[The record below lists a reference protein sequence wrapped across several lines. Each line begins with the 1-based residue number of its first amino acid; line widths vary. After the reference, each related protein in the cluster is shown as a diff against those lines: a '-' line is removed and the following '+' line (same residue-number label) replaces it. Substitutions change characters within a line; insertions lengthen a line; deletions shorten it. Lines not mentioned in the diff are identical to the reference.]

1 MHSYILHILKRF
13 RKAVQSYMLM
23 LYAKHGSTARQLDSS
38 TARTDLDRPRQLLDA
53 QAHAVSLDGLDSYS
67 TATRQLLDRLDK
79 QGLADSPSTA
89 ARRFGCSGGARSR
102 PNRTST
108 GAPDRRGHGCAPG
121 LNQGSGRQAGPQCV
135 GSRSVNGAS
144 GPARRYRH
152 PRLYYYPWARRE
164 KPVASKRSARFQS
177 LTGPP
182 RGAQN
187 LHAIIGVSS
196 AL

>member
-1 MHSYILHILKRF
+1 M
-13 RKAVQSYMLM
+13 Q
-23 LYAKHGSTARQLDSS
+23 STARQLDSS

-89 ARRFGCSGGARSR
+89 ARRLLGRSAVETEPLDR
-102 PNRTST
+102 SAGPTAT
-108 GAPDRRGHGCAPG
+108 AAPPG

-144 GPARRYRH
+144 GPARRYTT
-152 PRLYYYPWARRE
+152 PPALLLPLG
-164 KPVASKRSARFQS
+164 SARKAGRIQTFS
-177 LTGPP
+177 TVSVAHRTSP
-182 RGAQN
+182 RRPEPTRYHRRSE
-187 LHAIIGVSS
+187 LS
-196 AL
+196 

>member
-1 MHSYILHILKRF
+1 M
-13 RKAVQSYMLM
+13 Q
-23 LYAKHGSTARQLDSS
+23 STARQLDSS
-38 TARTDLDRPRQLLDA
+38 TARQLGQTSTDLDSYSTPRRMQSA
-53 QAHAVSLDGLDSYS
+53 STGS
-67 TATRQLLDRLDK
+67 TATRQLLDSYLTGSTSKALRTAPRQRLD
-79 QGLADSPSTA
+79 
-89 ARRFGCSGGARSR
+89 GCSGGALPLETGLDRS
-102 PNRTST
+102 PDT
-108 GAPDRRGHGCAPG
+108 GHGHGCAPG

-187 LHAIIGVSS
+187 LHAIIGALSS
-196 AL
+196 PSSTTSSQA